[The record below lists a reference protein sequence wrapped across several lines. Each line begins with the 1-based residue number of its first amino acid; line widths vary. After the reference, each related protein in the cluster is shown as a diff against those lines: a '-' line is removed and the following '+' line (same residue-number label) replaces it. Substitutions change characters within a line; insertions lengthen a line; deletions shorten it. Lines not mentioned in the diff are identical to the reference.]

1 MHRMAESWD
10 VSPWLS
16 EIEAPAPSLEGS
28 VEADVG
34 IIGAGLTGL
43 STALCLRERGHE
55 RVAIVEAEVAGFGA
69 SGRNAGHLTP
79 TIGKDLPTL
88 ALVFGK
94 ERARE
99 LVAIAES
106 AVAFTE
112 SLIERHRI
120 DCHYEPVGNIFAA
133 VHERQFGAID
143 RAARAAEELG
153 ARGIVLEPDDM
164 RRRGLPSAFLRGFLE
179 TSGGI
184 LNPARYVRGLRR
196 AALDKGVQLF
206 ERSPVTAVDGNVV
219 STANGR
225 LRARQLVVA
234 TNAYTPLLALPV
246 PDVAR
251 IGVQL
256 FQTDPVDIEWRER
269 QGIYTAHEILESYR
283 LTHDNR
289 IVGGSKFIRYGYG
302 KRPVPDV
309 DAGVAQ
315 RMDELFRLRF
325 PEVRTRI
332 ARHWGG
338 TIAFALDFLPCVGR
352 SAREMFYAI
361 GYAGH
366 GVALASYAGELVAD
380 LMEGRDSVLSTM
392 RRVPLPPEPL
402 RWLVAR
408 ALIGVFEGIDR
419 RVDLALG
426 APQ

>member
-1 MHRMAESWD
+1 MAESWD
-10 VSPWLS
+10 VSPWLT
-16 EIEAPAPSLEGS
+16 EIEAPAPRLEGT

-43 STALCLRERGHE
+43 STALCLRERGVDK
-55 RVAIVEAEVAGFGA
+55 VAIVEAEVAGFGA

-88 ALVFGK
+88 AMVFGK

-106 AVAFTE
+106 AVAYTE

-133 VHERQFGAID
+133 VHERQFDAID

-153 ARGIVLEPDDM
+153 AHGMLLEPDDM
-164 RRRGLPSAFLRGFLE
+164 RQRGLPRAFVRGFLE

-196 AALDKGVQLF
+196 AALDRGVQLF

-219 STANGR
+219 STENGR
-225 LRARQLVVA
+225 LRARRLVVA

-256 FQTDPVDIEWRER
+256 FETEPVEIEWSER

-302 KRPVPDV
+302 KRPIADV

-325 PEVRTRI
+325 PELARTRI

-352 SAREMFYAI
+352 SASELFYAI

-366 GVALASYAGELVAD
+366 GVALATFAGQLVAD

-408 ALIGVFEGIDR
+408 ALIGVFEGMDR
-419 RVDLALG
+419 RVDLAL
-426 APQ
+426 AARQ